1 MDVMFKLTRSPQ
13 TVHHIL
19 DIVGFSVPE
28 DGVEDYPHEVD
39 PRQL

>member
-1 MDVMFKLTRSPQ
+1 MDVIFKLTRCLQ

-19 DIVGFSVPE
+19 DIAGFSVPE
-28 DGVEDYPHEVD
+28 DGMENYPHEVD